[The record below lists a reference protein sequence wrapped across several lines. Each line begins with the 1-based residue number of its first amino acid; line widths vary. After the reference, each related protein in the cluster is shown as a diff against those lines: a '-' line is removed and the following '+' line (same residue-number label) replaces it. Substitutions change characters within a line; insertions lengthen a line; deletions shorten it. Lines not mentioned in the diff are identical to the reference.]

1 MSPTRG
7 VRKPKA
13 PKAKTLRI
21 VVTGA
26 SGNVGTSV
34 VRALSEDATVGA
46 IVGVARRR
54 PEWACQKLEWAT
66 ADLGDDDVDL
76 DPLLAGA
83 DVVIHLAWLFQPARD
98 PLTTWR
104 ANVLGSLRLFEAV
117 ARTGVPA
124 LVHASSV
131 GAYSPGPKDRE
142 VDETWPTHGWPA
154 AAYSREK
161 AYLERALDGFET
173 AHPDVRVVRMRPAFL
188 FKRRSASQQ
197 RRLFAGPLLPQLLV
211 RPELIPVVPDL
222 PGLRMQA
229 VHTDDAAQAYRLAAL
244 GEARGAF
251 NLATDPVLD
260 APMLAELLHAKVVRL
275 PVWAV
280 RAPLVAAWRLHLTPA
295 SPDLFD
301 AVLHLPLMDSTRAR
315 TELGWVPTHDATD
328 TVREF
333 LAGMREVA
341 GLPTPPLT
349 PTLPGGRA
357 HELRTGAGEIP

>member
-7 VRKPKA
+7 RKPKA
-13 PKAKTLRI
+13 MRI

-34 VRALSEDATVGA
+34 VRALSEEATVGTV
-46 IVGVARRR
+46 VGIARRR
-54 PEWACQKLEWAT
+54 PEWSCPKLEWAT

-76 DPLLAGA
+76 DPLVSGA

-98 PLTTWR
+98 PHITWR
-104 ANVLGSLRLFEAV
+104 TNVLGSLRLFDAV

-142 VDETWPTHGWPA
+142 VDESWPTNGWPA
-154 AAYSREK
+154 AAYTREK
-161 AYLERALDGFET
+161 AYLERALDGFEAT
-173 AHPDVRVVRMRPAFL
+173 HPNVRVVRMRPAFL

-197 RRLFAGPLLPQLLV
+197 RRLFAGPFLPQRLV

-222 PGLRMQA
+222 PGLRMQTL
-229 VHTDDAAQAYRLAAL
+229 HTDDAAQAYRLAAL
-244 GEARGAF
+244 GDARGAF
-251 NLATDPVLD
+251 NLATAPVLD

-275 PVWAV
+275 PVWAL
-280 RAPLVAAWRLHLTPA
+280 RGPLVAAWRLHLTPA

-315 TELGWVPTHDATD
+315 TELGWSATHDAAD
-328 TVREF
+328 TVRE
-333 LAGMREVA
+333 LLTGMRDVAGM
-341 GLPTPPLT
+341 PTPPLT
-349 PTLPGGRA
+349 PTVPGGRA
-357 HELRTGAGEIP
+357 HELRTGAGETP